1 MEPEQKIV
9 FKPSKRKNMR
19 ERKISSD
26 EDENKSDEEVFK

>member
-1 MEPEQKIV
+1 MEPEQQIV

-26 EDENKSDEEVFK
+26 EDEHKNDDEDFK

>member
-9 FKPSKRKNMR
+9 FKPSKRKNLR

-26 EDENKSDEEVFK
+26 EDEDKNDDEDFK

>member
-9 FKPSKRKNMR
+9 FKSSKRKNMR

-26 EDENKSDEEVFK
+26 EDEHKNEDEDFK